1 MSNTLRTFF
10 MIYSGE
16 KIGALLAFSLY
27 TNTKK
32 LLSCA
37 IPKSPDAIRCLDGIR
52 AITAAWILFGHVVSF
67 FLLSPTRNKDYIET
81 VRTICHAE
89 TMSNFSNL
97 YMSFQYYSHVISM
110 TVLSMPIAV
119 DTFLATSGLLVTI
132 SLLKH
137 FEKTYVVRWTFY
149 KCTK

>member
-1 MSNTLRTFF
+1 

-81 VRTICHAE
+81 VRIICHAE
-89 TMSNFSNL
+89 TTSYFNNL
-97 YMSFQYYSHVISM
+97 YNVIS
-110 TVLSMPIAV
+110 VLFTRYQHDSFINAYC
-119 DTFLATSGLLVTI
+119 SGLLFSNKRSSGHNQPTET
-132 SLLKH
+132 L
-137 FEKTYVVRWTFY
+137 
-149 KCTK
+149 